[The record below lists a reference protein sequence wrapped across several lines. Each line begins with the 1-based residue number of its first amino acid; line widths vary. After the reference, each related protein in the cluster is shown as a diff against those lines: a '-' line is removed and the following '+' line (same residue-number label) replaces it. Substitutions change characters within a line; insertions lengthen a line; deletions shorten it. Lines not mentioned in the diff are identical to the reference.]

1 MPFPVSSMPFP
12 MPPLVY
18 IAVKILFQSKRFENC
33 LTFELAKYNLIIFW
47 LYNTIVFGKLRNVN
61 IIFLSAFPNATNAF
75 PIPPLF
81 NTAVKDICAINT
93 FEKLLHILSKLLTFR
108 LFITIVFF
116 NNN

>member
-1 MPFPVSSMPFP
+1 

-61 IIFLSAFPNATNAF
+61 IIFLSAFPMEDAF
-75 PIPPLF
+75 IRQAL
-81 NTAVKDICAINT
+81 AIG
-93 FEKLLHILSKLLTFR
+93 EDKI
-108 LFITIVFF
+108 
-116 NNN
+116 